1 MQFVFNIS
9 RLGSELGGLFR
20 LKSAVQNRRE
30 IMSKRIIFCADGT
43 WDTPQSATNVFGL
56 FNGITI
62 SSNQIAFYD
71 TGVGSDGTPLE
82 QLNGGAFGEGI
93 FQKIK
98 DGYTKI
104 AHVYNQ
110 DDEIFIFGF
119 SRGAYTARSLAG
131 MIAIC
136 GLPTGDFDDNM
147 VNAAFQ
153 AYRNPAQRPQ
163 FDANY
168 HLYDAKI
175 KMVGVWDTVGS
186 LGIPAIFGDVDMSI
200 YGFLDTSLHP
210 DVLNAYQALSI
221 DERRQEFPP
230 TLWTQ
235 PVPAN
240 PNQVLKQVWF
250 SGVHCD
256 IGGGNPDTG
265 LANIALSW
273 MISNAKN
280 FGLQMNDGFLAEY
293 LSMDSLFALDTIDDP
308 WSPKWLFP
316 KLRTVP
322 DNAYIANSVT
332 IRCEYDTTYQPGN
345 IKCPDGM
352 FAASYQIV
360 SVVKPP
366 PA

>member
-1 MQFVFNIS
+1 
-9 RLGSELGGLFR
+9 
-20 LKSAVQNRRE
+20 
-30 IMSKRIIFCADGT
+30 MSKRIIFCADGT
-43 WDTPQSATNVFGL
+43 WDTPESATNVFGL

-62 SSNQIAFYD
+62 SSGQIAFYD
-71 TGVGSDGTPLE
+71 PGVGSDGTPLE

-98 DGYTKI
+98 DGYMKI

-131 MIAIC
+131 MIAVC
-136 GLPTGDFDDNM
+136 GLPTADPTDALVKD
-147 VNAAFQ
+147 AFQ
-153 AYRNPAQRPQ
+153 AYRNKDLRAQ
-163 FDANY
+163 FAAKYD
-168 HLYDAKI
+168 LYNAKI

-200 YGFLDTSLHP
+200 YGFLDTNLHP

-235 PVPAN
+235 PEPAN
-240 PNQVLKQVWF
+240 PNQILEQVWF

-256 IGGGNPDTG
+256 VGGGNPDTG
-265 LANIALSW
+265 LADIALCW
-273 MISNAKN
+273 MIKNAKDL
-280 FGLQMNDGFLAEY
+280 GLQLNQGFLDEY
-293 LSMDSLFALDTIDDP
+293 LSVDGLFSLDTIDDP

-316 KLRTVP
+316 KRRTVP
-322 DNAYIANSVT
+322 DDASVSNSVQ
-332 IRCEYDTTYQPGN
+332 IRCGYDTSYQPGN
-345 IKCPDGM
+345 LKRPGGTL
-352 FAASYQIV
+352 AGSYKIAP
-360 SVVKPP
+360 VVT
-366 PA
+366 PAPA

>member
-1 MQFVFNIS
+1 
-9 RLGSELGGLFR
+9 
-20 LKSAVQNRRE
+20 
-30 IMSKRIIFCADGT
+30 MSKRIIFCADGT

-56 FNGITI
+56 YNGITI
-62 SSNQIAFYD
+62 SSDQIALYD
-71 TGVGSDGTPLE
+71 TGVGSDGD
-82 QLNGGAFGEGI
+82 QLQQDEGGAFGIGI

-104 AHVYNQ
+104 AHVYEK

-136 GLPTGDFDDNM
+136 GLPTANFDDNL
-147 VNAAFQ
+147 VNDAFQ
-153 AYRNPAQRPQ
+153 AYRNKDQRAQ
-163 FDANY
+163 FAAKY
-168 HLYDAKI
+168 SLYDAKI

-200 YGFLDTSLHP
+200 YGFLDTNLHP

-235 PVPAN
+235 PAPAD

-256 IGGGNPDTG
+256 VGGGNPDTG

-273 MISNAKN
+273 MISNAKDL
-280 FGLQMNDGFLAEY
+280 GLQMNDGFLAEY

-316 KLRTVP
+316 KRRTVP
-322 DNAYIANSVT
+322 DNADIANSVA
-332 IRCEYDTTYQPGN
+332 IRCEYDTTYQPANLKRNGEVLAN
-345 IKCPDGM
+345 
-352 FAASYQIV
+352 SYK
-360 SVVKPP
+360 SVVVVNPP

>member
-1 MQFVFNIS
+1 
-9 RLGSELGGLFR
+9 
-20 LKSAVQNRRE
+20 
-30 IMSKRIIFCADGT
+30 MSKRIIFCADGT
-43 WDTPQSATNVFGL
+43 WDTPEKATNVFGL

-62 SSNQIAFYD
+62 SSDQIAFYD

-104 AHVYNQ
+104 AHVYNK

-131 MIAIC
+131 MIAVC
-136 GLPTGDFDDNM
+136 GLPTADPTDALVSD
-147 VNAAFQ
+147 AFQ
-153 AYRNPAQRPQ
+153 AYRNKDLRAQ
-163 FDANY
+163 FAAKY
-168 HLYDAKI
+168 ALYDAKI

-200 YGFLDTSLHP
+200 YGFLDTNLHP

-235 PVPAN
+235 PASAD
-240 PNQVLKQVWF
+240 PNQMLEQVWF

-256 IGGGNPDTG
+256 VGGGNPDTG
-265 LANIALSW
+265 LADIALSW
-273 MISNAKN
+273 MIKNAKDL
-280 FGLQMNDGFLAEY
+280 GLQLNQGFLDEY
-293 LSMDSLFALDTIDDP
+293 LSVDGLFSLDTIDDP

-316 KLRTVP
+316 KRRTVP
-322 DNAYIANSVT
+322 DDTSISNSVQ
-332 IRCEYDTTYQPGN
+332 IRCEYDTSYQPGN
-345 IKCPDGM
+345 LKRPGGTLDG
-352 FAASYQIV
+352 SYKIV
-360 SVVKPP
+360 SVVT
-366 PA
+366 PAPA